1 MEHEGLGCG
10 TGCSPNTQAAEA
22 EGHGFKAVLT
32 YTISLYLKRPDPL
45 SQRSPQGSDYLD
57 LILKWL
63 PECKDAPITNDENLT
78 KESSPC
84 AGEHSALYSAWQPC
98 WPQSTVELRAELR
111 SLHAHLRT
119 YRSPG
124 ADTGTRR
131 ESPSSQDL
139 GL

>member
-1 MEHEGLGCG
+1 MALAG
-10 TGCSPNTQAAEA
+10 
-22 EGHGFKAVLT
+22 VLT
-32 YTISLYLKRPDPL
+32 LRQQRQKARVQGCPDLHNKPL
-45 SQRSPQGSDYLD
+45 SQTLRSPFPEISTGLRLLEPYF
-57 LILKWL
+57 KML
-63 PECKDAPITNDENLT
+63 PECKDAPITNDERLT
-78 KESSPC
+78 KEPSLR
-84 AGEHSALYSAWQPC
+84 AGEHSTLYSAWQP
-98 WPQSTVELRAELR
+98 WPQSTVVLRAELR